1 MVVDCMNLEQRE
13 FMLVLAG
20 NGFQGWW
27 HSGPAKSRTMDN
39 LRGQNIKFSF
49 NDCFILWLNSTTVR
63 SHLWVV
69 VQSTQQLRVTTQH
82 HPQPLTIEPSR
93 LHILHKSTINNIKIE
108 IEGGSQLCFPDHY
121 LVMATAQQP
130 VMSGAMM
137 DYPEGNDNRGRL
149 DNNNLPVRYPDLS
162 KFGNDSDDGYDY
174 DDDDDFQDAWEDI
187 PNSAEAHQAAE
198 ALRQSKTIYNPVHP
212 ATATG
217 GDNGTDETEADGIA
231 MGVIPDHEARR
242 WRERRMRLA
251 RYIQFVDGPTID
263 DSDVPAPLARWL
275 DLDVDFGHARVDGAP
290 HPVTA
295 PVVKGGQG
303 RGCMGSF
310 LAARPAP
317 GAGDLRKRRE
327 WVDIGADADGGAGA
341 GPGPGKF

>member
-1 MVVDCMNLEQRE
+1 
-13 FMLVLAG
+13 
-20 NGFQGWW
+20 
-27 HSGPAKSRTMDN
+27 
-39 LRGQNIKFSF
+39 
-49 NDCFILWLNSTTVR
+49 
-63 SHLWVV
+63 
-69 VQSTQQLRVTTQH
+69 
-82 HPQPLTIEPSR
+82 
-93 LHILHKSTINNIKIE
+93 
-108 IEGGSQLCFPDHY
+108 
-121 LVMATAQQP
+121 MATAQQP

-149 DNNNLPVRYPDLS
+149 DINNLPVRYPDLS
-162 KFGNDSDDGYDY
+162 NFGNDSDDGYDYDY

-187 PNSAEAHQAAE
+187 PNSAEVHQAAE
-198 ALRQSKTIYNPVHP
+198 ALRQSKTIYNPVHT

-217 GDNGTDETEADGIA
+217 DDNGIDETEADGIA

-251 RYIQFVDGPTID
+251 RYIQFVDGPAID

-275 DLDVDFGHARVDGAP
+275 DLDVDLAREDGAP
-290 HPVTA
+290 QPVTA

-327 WVDIGADADGGAGA
+327 WVDIGADADAGAGA
-341 GPGPGKF
+341 GPGKFQMYLTEDSPAR